1 MNSQRKVGS
10 DRNGNANYGRKAVD
24 IFFIKKIKHMS
35 YEQTLYSL
43 QPLDKG
49 WSSSSLKKS
58 KTNKILAI
66 ILEELFWA
74 ANKVGCSFF
83 LWTLG
88 LAFGGFKLWSSK
100 SRCRGSP
107 CQRFGLWAWQ
117 LKASRY
123 AQPMIG
129 ENR

>member
-1 MNSQRKVGS
+1 
-10 DRNGNANYGRKAVD
+10 
-24 IFFIKKIKHMS
+24 
-35 YEQTLYSL
+35 
-43 QPLDKG
+43 
-49 WSSSSLKKS
+49 
-58 KTNKILAI
+58 
-66 ILEELFWA
+66 LEELFWA